1 MKKNIYLMY
10 AIAFLQGMVFYGPVA
25 TLYRQAQGVS
35 VFQITVIESI
45 SLFLCIL
52 LEVAWGVAADRIGY
66 KKTMVFCCMLYFLS
80 KIVFWQASGFAGFLA
95 ERVML
100 SVVIAGMSGVDT
112 SILYLS
118 CKEQT
123 ESGRKEKSR
132 EENDRNTDS
141 RKENGQKK
149 IGNRRSEKEYGRNGT
164 DNSQKV
170 FGIYNSLQMAGLLA
184 ASAVFS
190 LFVKENYRLAG
201 LLTVFSYG
209 GAAVLAFGLTEV
221 SPEGAD
227 RICFGRLKETLFQTL
242 GDRKLL
248 LFLLAAGLLT
258 ETHQTVTV
266 FLNQLQYEKCGLGNA
281 AIGYIYIAATLLGM
295 CGVYSA
301 WLTKKI
307 GFRGAGLLFGGTA
320 AGACAVLV
328 LSGHALPSVCAILV
342 LRISNSLFQPFQ
354 TEMQNRLVH
363 TEYRA
368 TALSIHAMLMDGVGV
383 GTNLMFGA
391 LAEHSLTAAFWF
403 GAGIC
408 LAGMAMM
415 RRLL

>member
-1 MKKNIYLMY
+1 MKRNIYLMY

-25 TLYRQAQGVS
+25 TLYRQACGVS

-66 KKTMVFCCMLYFLS
+66 KKTMVFCCVLYFLS
-80 KIVFWQASGFAGFLA
+80 KIVFWRASGFGGFLA

-100 SVVIAGMSGVDT
+100 SVVIAGLSGVDT

-118 CKEQT
+118 CNSGKET
-123 ESGRKEKSR
+123 E
-132 EENDRNTDS
+132 
-141 RKENGQKK
+141 
-149 IGNRRSEKEYGRNGT
+149 
-164 DNSQKV
+164 NSQKI
-170 FGIYNSLQMAGLLA
+170 FGMYNSLQMAGLLA

-190 LFVKENYRLAG
+190 LFVGENYRLAG
-201 LLTVFSYG
+201 FLTALSYG
-209 GAAVLAFGLTEV
+209 CAAVLSLGLTEV
-221 SPEGAD
+221 SQERAD
-227 RICFGRLKETLFQTL
+227 RICFGRLKETLVHTL
-242 GDRKLL
+242 QDRRLL
-248 LFLLAAGLLT
+248 LFLLAAALLT

-301 WLTKKI
+301 RLTEKI
-307 GFRGAGLLFGGTA
+307 GRRAAGLLFGTA
-320 AGACAVLV
+320 ASISCAVLA
-328 LSGHALPSVCAILV
+328 LTGHAPLSVCGILL
-342 LRISNSLFQPFQ
+342 LRISNSLFEPFQ
-354 TEMQNRLVH
+354 TEIRNRMVH

-383 GTNLMFGA
+383 GTNLVFGA
-391 LAEHSLTAAFWF
+391 LAKNSLAAAFWF
-403 GAGIC
+403 GVGVC
-408 LAGMAMM
+408 LAGTVMM
-415 RRLL
+415 DRAAREITTVESL

>member
-1 MKKNIYLMY
+1 MKRNIYLMY

-25 TLYRQAQGVS
+25 TLYRQACGVS

-66 KKTMVFCCMLYFLS
+66 KKTMVFCCVLYFLS
-80 KIVFWQASGFAGFLA
+80 KIVFWRASGFGGFLA

-100 SVVIAGMSGVDT
+100 SVVIAGLSGVDT

-118 CKEQT
+118 CNSGKET
-123 ESGRKEKSR
+123 E
-132 EENDRNTDS
+132 
-141 RKENGQKK
+141 
-149 IGNRRSEKEYGRNGT
+149 
-164 DNSQKV
+164 NSQQV
-170 FGIYNSLQMAGLLA
+170 FGMYNSLQMAGLLA

-190 LFVKENYRLAG
+190 LFVGGNYRLAG
-201 LLTVFSYG
+201 LLTAFSYG
-209 GAAVLAFGLTEV
+209 GAAVLSLGLTEV
-221 SPEGAD
+221 SREGAD
-227 RICFGRLKETLFQTL
+227 RICFSRFKETLVCTL
-242 GDRKLL
+242 KDRRLL
-248 LFLLAAGLLT
+248 LFLLAVALLT

-301 WLTKKI
+301 RLTKKA
-307 GFRGAGLLFGGTA
+307 GFKAAGLLFGGTA
-320 AGACAVLV
+320 ACSCAMLA
-328 LSGHALPSVCAILV
+328 LSAKALPSVCAILV

-354 TEMQNRLVH
+354 TEIQNRLVH

-368 TALSIHAMLMDGVGV
+368 TALSIHAMLLDSVGV
-383 GTNLMFGA
+383 GTNLVFGA
-391 LAEHSLTAAFWF
+391 LAKNSLAVAFWF
-403 GAGIC
+403 GALVCMTG
-408 LAGMAMM
+408 AVMM
-415 RRLL
+415 GKLLFTQNQTWNN

>member
-1 MKKNIYLMY
+1 MKRNIYLMY

-25 TLYRQAQGVS
+25 TLYRQACGVS

-66 KKTMVFCCMLYFLS
+66 KKTMVFCCVLYFLS
-80 KIVFWQASGFAGFLA
+80 KIVFWRASGFGGFLA

-100 SVVIAGMSGVDT
+100 SVVIAGLSGVDM

-118 CKEQT
+118 CNSGKET
-123 ESGRKEKSR
+123 E
-132 EENDRNTDS
+132 
-141 RKENGQKK
+141 
-149 IGNRRSEKEYGRNGT
+149 
-164 DNSQKV
+164 NSQQV
-170 FGIYNSLQMAGLLA
+170 FGMYNSLQMAGLLA

-190 LFVKENYRLAG
+190 LFVGENYRLAG
-201 LLTVFSYG
+201 LLTAFSYG
-209 GAAVLAFGLTEV
+209 GAAVLSLGLTEV
-221 SPEGAD
+221 SREGAE
-227 RICFGRLKETLFQTL
+227 RICFGRLKETLVCTL
-242 GDRKLL
+242 QDRRLL
-248 LFLLAAGLLT
+248 LFLLAVALLT

-301 WLTKKI
+301 RLTKKA
-307 GFRGAGLLFGGTA
+307 GFKAAGLLFGGTA
-320 AGACAVLV
+320 ACSCAMLA
-328 LSGHALPSVCAILV
+328 LSAKALPSVCAILV

-354 TEMQNRLVH
+354 TEIQNRLVH

-368 TALSIHAMLMDGVGV
+368 TALSIHAMLLDSVGV
-383 GTNLMFGA
+383 GTNLAFGA

-403 GAGIC
+403 GAGVC
-408 LAGMAMM
+408 MTGAVMM
-415 RRLL
+415 GKLLFTPNQTWNN

>member
-1 MKKNIYLMY
+1 MY

-25 TLYRQAQGVS
+25 TLYRQACGVS

-66 KKTMVFCCMLYFLS
+66 KKTMVFCCVLYFLS
-80 KIVFWQASGFAGFLA
+80 KIVFWRASGFGGFLA

-100 SVVIAGMSGVDT
+100 SVVIAGLSGVDT

-118 CKEQT
+118 CNSGKET
-123 ESGRKEKSR
+123 E
-132 EENDRNTDS
+132 
-141 RKENGQKK
+141 
-149 IGNRRSEKEYGRNGT
+149 
-164 DNSQKV
+164 NSQQV
-170 FGIYNSLQMAGLLA
+170 FGMYNSLQMAGLLA

-190 LFVKENYRLAG
+190 LFVGGNYRLAG
-201 LLTVFSYG
+201 LLTAFSYG
-209 GAAVLAFGLTEV
+209 GAAVLSLGLTEV
-221 SPEGAD
+221 SQEGAE
-227 RICFGRLKETLFQTL
+227 RICFSRLKETLVCTL
-242 GDRKLL
+242 KDRRLL
-248 LFLLAAGLLT
+248 LFLLAVALLT

-301 WLTKKI
+301 RLTKKA
-307 GFRGAGLLFGGTA
+307 GFKAAGLLFGGTA
-320 AGACAVLV
+320 ACSCAMLA
-328 LSGHALPSVCAILV
+328 LSAKALPSVCAILV

-354 TEMQNRLVH
+354 TEIQNRLVH

-368 TALSIHAMLMDGVGV
+368 TALSIHAMLLDSVGV
-383 GTNLMFGA
+383 GTNLAFGA

-403 GAGIC
+403 GAGVC
-408 LAGMAMM
+408 MTGAVMM
-415 RRLL
+415 GKLLFTPNQTWNN

>member
-1 MKKNIYLMY
+1 MY

-52 LEVAWGVAADRIGY
+52 LEVAWGFVADRIGY
-66 KKTMVFCCMLYFLS
+66 KKTMVFCCMLYFFS
-80 KIVFWQASGFAGFLA
+80 KIVFWRASGFAGFLA

-118 CKEQT
+118 CKN
-123 ESGRKEKSR
+123 EK
-132 EENDRNTDS
+132 ENDRN
-141 RKENGQKK
+141 KNENGRNEKVINK
-149 IGNRRSEKEYGRNGT
+149 NENENRRIEKEYGRNGT

-209 GAAVLAFGLTEV
+209 SAAVLAFGLTEV

-227 RICFGRLKETLFQTL
+227 RICFSRLKETLFCML
-242 GDRKLL
+242 GDRRLL

-301 WLTKKI
+301 RLTQKT
-307 GFRGAGLLFGGTA
+307 GFKGAGMLFGGTA
-320 AGACAVLV
+320 AGACAVLA
-328 LSGHALPSVCAILV
+328 LSGHVLPSVCGILV

-383 GTNLMFGA
+383 GTNLVFGA
-391 LAEHSLTAAFWF
+391 LAEYSLTAAFWF

-408 LAGMAMM
+408 LAGMVMM